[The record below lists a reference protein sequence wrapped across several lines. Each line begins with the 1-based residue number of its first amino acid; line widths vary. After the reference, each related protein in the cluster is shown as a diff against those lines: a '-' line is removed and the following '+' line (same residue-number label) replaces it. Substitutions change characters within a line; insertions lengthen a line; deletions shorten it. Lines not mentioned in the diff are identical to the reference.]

1 MTETKQQAA
10 DAQATGPQV
19 VMQKIYL
26 KDCSVEIPGA
36 PLVFTK
42 EWKPKMDVQINTDV
56 KAVAEGTHE
65 VTLSVTVTA
74 KLEEDT
80 AYLVEAHQAGIFVL
94 RGFAD
99 NDTRPVL
106 GAYCPNALFPYLR
119 ETVSD
124 LIQRAGFPQ
133 FLLQPVN
140 FDALFQEYL
149 KQQQASG
156 DGAAKH

>member
-1 MTETKQQAA
+1 
-10 DAQATGPQV
+10 
-19 VMQKIYL
+19 MQKIYL

-56 KAVAEGTHE
+56 KGVAEGTHE

-74 KLEEDT
+74 KLDDTT

-94 RGFAD
+94 RGFAEKD
-99 NDTRPVL
+99 DQRPIL

-149 KQQQASG
+149 KQQQASA
-156 DGAAKH
+156 DQAAKH